1 MYRAGTLRQSRLA
14 GFGKADSPMP
24 VPGAGAAQGSW
35 IENTDAG
42 CRAGQYDYAAA
53 LLVTAD
59 EAGCRSRG
67 TAGRGHVMR

>member
-1 MYRAGTLRQSRLA
+1 
-14 GFGKADSPMP
+14 MP
-24 VPGAGAAQGSW
+24 VPGAGPGAGAGAAQGSW

-67 TAGRGHVMR
+67 LQAVISFCVDGVIERAVSTC

>member
-1 MYRAGTLRQSRLA
+1 
-14 GFGKADSPMP
+14 MP
-24 VPGAGAAQGSW
+24 VPGAGPGAGAAQGSW

-42 CRAGQYDYAAA
+42 CRACQYYYAAA

-67 TAGRGHVMR
+67 LQAVISFCVDGVIERAVSTC